1 MYNNVTAPAAAG
13 AATSGGLAVTGAST
27 IWIVLAGFAMVAVG
41 SALMRIAPKLRRS
54 R

>member
-13 AATSGGLAVTGAST
+13 GATSAGLAATGANT
-27 IWIVLAGFAMVAVG
+27 LWVVLAGFAMVAAG
-41 SALMRIAPKLRRS
+41 TALMRIAPRFRRS

>member
-13 AATSGGLAVTGAST
+13 AATSGSLALTGAST
-27 IWIVLAGFAMVAVG
+27 LWIVLAGFAMVAAG
-41 SALMRIAPKLRRS
+41 SALMRIVPKVRRS